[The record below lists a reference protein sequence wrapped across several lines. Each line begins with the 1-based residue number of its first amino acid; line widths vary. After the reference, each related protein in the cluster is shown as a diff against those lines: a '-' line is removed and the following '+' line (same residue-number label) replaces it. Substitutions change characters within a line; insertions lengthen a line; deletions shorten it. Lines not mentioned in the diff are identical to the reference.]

1 MYALNSL
8 SFVKQFSVLYN
19 KQFYFFWTVTWLP
32 HRKLLTIVAVH
43 SFIMSTKRRGGG
55 SKILANF
62 LDVCGWFSGK
72 GGGWMIFADIHIY
85 IYQTNLFLFF
95 LWYVKISYIICQF
108 LTVALLPWDLINFI
122 SMTETHEVQL
132 SFVKICSG
140 NVCLLSCHLYLWDF
154 RCLRREIFAG
164 IYYCGHFFNTW
175 I

>member
-1 MYALNSL
+1 M
-8 SFVKQFSVLYN
+8 YN
-19 KQFYFFWTVTWLP
+19 KQFYFFWSVTWLP
-32 HRKLLTIVAVH
+32 HRKLLTIVAVQ
-43 SFIMSTKRRGGG
+43 RRGGG
-55 SKILANF
+55 SKVLANF
-62 LDVCGWFSGK
+62 LDVCGWFLGTGEVEGSLRTY
-72 GGGWMIFADIHIY
+72 IY

-132 SFVKICSG
+132 TFVKIGSC
-140 NVCLLSCHLYLWDF
+140 NVCLLSCHLYLWNF
-154 RCLRREIFAG
+154 RYLRREIFAG